1 MFKLLISF
9 VKNLRDS
16 LRDKLRVYN
25 VTLPYFIIVLLA
37 LIFIVFG
44 INSFIELTETLINDE
59 LIGFDNSVTDYVLSH
74 RSPALDTYFKM
85 VTDIGDVEGYVI
97 VTIIAAII
105 SWAVLKKWKYMLQI
119 GIVMIISALS
129 NLALKRVF
137 NRARPTIEQLV
148 TADGLSYPSGHA
160 MAAMSFY
167 GFLIYLFYKMKM
179 NKILK
184 YTGML
189 LAALLILSI
198 GISRIYLGVHYP
210 SDIVAGFI
218 AGAVWVVFCIIVFNL
233 IEVFR
238 RDPITE
244 AIDDHD
250 DIYDEE

>member
-1 MFKLLISF
+1 MFELLITF
-9 VKNLRDS
+9 VKKLRDS

-37 LIFIVFG
+37 LMFIVFG
-44 INSFIELTETLINDE
+44 INFFIEFTETLIDDE
-59 LIGFDNSVTDYVLSH
+59 LVGFDNSVTDFVLSY
-74 RSPALDTYFKM
+74 RSPAFTSYFKF
-85 VTDIGDVEGYVI
+85 VTDLGDVEGYIAVTVI
-97 VTIIAAII
+97 GAII
-105 SWAVLKKWKYMLQI
+105 SKVVLKKWKYILQI

-129 NLALKRVF
+129 NLVLKRVF

-148 TADGLSYPSGHA
+148 TAESLSYPSGHA

-167 GFLIYLFYKMKM
+167 GFVIYLFYKMKM
-179 NKILK
+179 NRFLK
-184 YTGML
+184 YTGMIIF
-189 LAALLILSI
+189 AFLILSI
-198 GISRIYLGVHYP
+198 GVSRIYLGVHYP

-238 RDPITE
+238 RDPNTE